1 MLKAL
6 MITNTGYLALAVLL
20 ISVFFTFKISK
31 RLKDSGCLSIGF
43 TFVLFLSTIA
53 IFISTAYMSLSSS
66 YIYWS
71 GDKYSAKIISY
82 KTYEERYKDSDNRSR
97 TRTMHIPLFEFKDK
111 HGKQIK
117 LESST
122 HSGEV
127 PNVGENMSVSYL
139 DGSENV
145 LENTFGTYFLIIIAF
160 VFAVIFGF
168 LTTALVSYSFGN
180 QMTRFK
186 DIFAKAFLAGL
197 PISMILLFF
206 GLTYGLYNHIV
217 NGVKMPIWALFF
229 VSLSMLS
236 ILGILYILYVRKN
249 E

>member
-1 MLKAL
+1 MPKAL

-53 IFISTAYMSLSSS
+53 IFISTTYMSLSSS
-66 YIYWS
+66 YIYWN

-82 KTYEERYKDSDNRSR
+82 KTYEEKYKDSDNRSR

-127 PNVGENMSVSYL
+127 PNVGENVSISYL
-139 DGSENV
+139 EGGENV
-145 LENTFGTYFLIIIAF
+145 LENTFGTYFLIVIAF
-160 VFAVIFGF
+160 VFAIIFGF
-168 LTTALVSYSFGN
+168 LTTALISYSFGN
-180 QMTRFK
+180 AMTRFK
-186 DIFAKAFLAGL
+186 DIFAMAFLAGL

-206 GLTYGLYNHIV
+206 GLVYGVYNHIV
-217 NGVKMPIWALFF
+217 NDVKMPIWALFF
-229 VSLSMLS
+229 ASFFMLS
-236 ILGILYILYVRKN
+236 ILGIFYALYVRKN